1 MGVVGLESPS
11 PPAAPAV
18 SLALPCRAVLW
29 FLRGRVSYIAQAA
42 DKKKGGF

>member
-1 MGVVGLESPS
+1 MGFESPS

-18 SLALPCRAVLW
+18 SLAPGSRAVLW